1 MLNDGIQ
8 LIDSHAHLDDKRY
21 NNDRENVINAIISAG
36 VTNVI
41 NIGADM
47 RSSRASVKLADEYDF
62 IYATVGVH
70 PHYAD
75 KMSDEKIAELKLLA
89 LHDKVV
95 AIGEIGLDYYY
106 DNSERESQKK
116 WFRKQLQLAKELD
129 LPVVIHDRDA
139 HAEVLEILKN
149 ENISNGVLHCYSG
162 SAEMAKIVLD
172 MGFYISF
179 GGVLTFKNAR
189 IAVEALKAVPIE
201 RLLIETDCPYLS
213 PEPHRGKR
221 NSSEYMP
228 LIAEKVAEIK
238 RTSIEDVCNITA
250 GNTRRLFKF

>member
-1 MLNDGIQ
+1 MQ

-21 NNDRENVINAIISAG
+21 NNDRADVINDIISAG

-75 KMSDEKIAELKLLA
+75 KMNEEKIAELKSLA
-89 LHDKVV
+89 SHKKVL

-106 DNSERESQKK
+106 DNSDRESQKY
-116 WFRKQLQLAKELD
+116 WFARQLQLAKELN

-139 HAEVLEILKN
+139 HQNCLEILKD
-149 ENISNGVLHCYSG
+149 EGISNGVLHCYSG
-162 SAEMAKIVLD
+162 SAEMAKTVID

-189 IAVEALKAVPIE
+189 VAVEALNAVPIE

-213 PEPHRGKR
+213 PEPYRGKR

-228 LIAEKVAEIK
+228 IIAQKVAEIK
-238 RTSIEDVCNITA
+238 GMNAHDVCNITA
-250 GNTRRLFKF
+250 ENTRRLFGF